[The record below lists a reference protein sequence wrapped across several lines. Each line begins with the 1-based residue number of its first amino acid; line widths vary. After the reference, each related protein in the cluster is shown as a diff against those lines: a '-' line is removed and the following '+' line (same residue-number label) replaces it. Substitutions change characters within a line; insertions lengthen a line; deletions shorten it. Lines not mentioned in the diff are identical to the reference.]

1 MEKELGKFLDLK
13 IDAKSAL
20 PVYEQVKRTIKLRI
34 LSGHLNEG
42 DQLIS
47 IRELS
52 QKLKINPNTILK
64 AYYQLEVEGF
74 IVSRPGSGYFVK
86 IDYRKTQKEKKEI
99 FEELTNE
106 YAFQALEL
114 GYSVDEMLNEICKIC
129 RKQFS
134 SINSGEQENA

>member
-1 MEKELGKFLDLK
+1 MEKEPSKFLNIK

-20 PVYEQVKRTIKLRI
+20 PVYEQAKRAIKLLI

-64 AYYQLEVEGF
+64 VYYQLEVEGF
-74 IVSRPGSGYFVK
+74 IKSRPGSGYFVK
-86 IDYRKTQKEKKEI
+86 IDNRKTQKEKKEI
-99 FEELTNE
+99 FEELTSE

-134 SINSGEQENA
+134 SINSGDQENA